1 MWFLGIDIATA
12 RWALKRTW
20 FWRRWLL
27 VSRNLS
33 FPLKMPL
40 FLLGGRHC
48 HHRHHRHRHHILYSY
63 CILTWSCVSAAL
75 WKRFPSSRTFTTGSL
90 WLPLAGQNRYI
101 VTNRWWWWYL
111 WKEIA
116 MIIIMIIARYFR
128 FLVSQISLSTTRWS
142 CFNQVGPRL
151 HNCLTVIP
159 TRSNS
164 LYNTHYYLPTIETK
178 YLQPQNMCNEQ

>member
-1 MWFLGIDIATA
+1 MYIISLWSLGIDSATA

-33 FPLKMPL
+33 FPLKMPPC
-40 FLLGGRHC
+40 LLGGRQLRH
-48 HHRHHRHRHHILYSY
+48 HHHHHHPSSWWHHQSSQHRHHHHNLKY
-63 CILTWSCVSAAL
+63 ILTWSCVSAAL

-116 MIIIMIIARYFR
+116 MIIMIIARYFR

-142 CFNQVGPRL
+142 CFNQVGLRL
-151 HNCLTVIP
+151 HNCSPI
-159 TRSNS
+159 
-164 LYNTHYYLPTIETK
+164 
-178 YLQPQNMCNEQ
+178 